1 MHINSDTD
9 QPEEL
14 QKEQAVPQE
23 TPQVQPQVP
32 DGLEAEGPKDPNRRW
47 YVVHTYS
54 GYENKV
60 QQNLLRRIESF
71 RMKDKIF
78 QVLVP
83 TEEEI
88 EFRDGKRRTVQKK
101 IYPGYVMVEMIMAN
115 DTWYV
120 VRNTPGVTGFVG
132 PVAGQ
137 TGTQSSW
144 PTPLPDEEV
153 EQILR
158 VMGMVEPVKVKID
171 LQRGQAI
178 RVTHGPFQDFHGVVE
193 EVNPEREKVKV
204 LITIFGRETPVELDF
219 GQVEKLAT

>member
-1 MHINSDTD
+1 MDMDLNTEGAEAATPE
-9 QPEEL
+9 QP
-14 QKEQAVPQE
+14 ASPGPI
-23 TPQVQPQVP
+23 TAS
-32 DGLEAEGPKDPNRRW
+32 GEAHSGEKGW

-60 QQNLLRRIESF
+60 QQNLLRRIESY

-88 EFRDGKRRTVQKK
+88 EFREGKRRTVQKK
-101 IYPGYVMVEMIMAN
+101 IYPGYVLVEMIMAD

-120 VRNTPGVTGFVG
+120 VRNTSGVTGFVG

-137 TGTQSSW
+137 K
-144 PTPLPDEEV
+144 PVPLPPEEV

-171 LQRGQAI
+171 LMKGQAI

-193 EVNPEREKVKV
+193 EVSPEREKVKV

-219 GQVEKLAT
+219 GQVEKLN

>member
-1 MHINSDTD
+1 MKT
-9 QPEEL
+9 
-14 QKEQAVPQE
+14 
-23 TPQVQPQVP
+23 
-32 DGLEAEGPKDPNRRW
+32 
-47 YVVHTYS
+47 
-54 GYENKV
+54 
-60 QQNLLRRIESF
+60 LLRRVESY
-71 RMKDKIF
+71 RMKDKIL

-88 EFRDGKRRTVQKK
+88 EFREGKRRTVQKK
-101 IYPGYVMVEMIMAN
+101 IYPGYVLVEMIMAD

-120 VRNTPGVTGFVG
+120 VRNTSGVTGFVG

-137 TGTQSSW
+137 K
-144 PTPLPDEEV
+144 PVPLPQEEV

-171 LQRGQAI
+171 LQKGQAI

-219 GQVEKLAT
+219 GQVEKLG